1 MGDRGKNKCINFTK
15 RNYQYLLLGNT
26 DKPGPS
32 NSASKNSNAS
42 NAALSNEPLFPIAP
56 GKTRPDYGTN
66 NTLELLER
74 IPTEVVNLKLD
85 DVLTAVKDVDNLC
98 DYPRCKTKTK
108 LMGQDCELCRKRFCF
123 KHGLPEVHGCGE
135 AVKREER
142 VKFLHPKPVKTVREE
157 ADLVQAKKK
166 LQAKLKDMQVG
177 RMQKVNGGPTI
188 VIKDGKGGAGGSGG
202 SGAGDGKG
210 AKRKKGK

>member
-1 MGDRGKNKCINFTK
+1 MEEKRTK
-15 RNYQYLLLGNT
+15 KKSEST
-26 DKPGPS
+26 D
-32 NSASKNSNAS
+32 SATKSSS
-42 NAALSNEPLFPIAP
+42 SSDAAQDAPLFPIAP
-56 GKTRPDYGTN
+56 GKSRPNYGTN

-85 DVLTAVKDVDNLC
+85 DVLTAVKDVDNMC

-142 VKFLHPKPVKTVREE
+142 VKFLHPKPAKTIREE
-157 ADLVQAKKK
+157 ADLAQAKKK
-166 LQAKLKDMQVG
+166 LQSKLKDMQVG
-177 RMQKVNGGPTI
+177 RMQKVNGGPAI
-188 VIKDGKGGAGGSGG
+188 QAKDGKSGAGSSGG
-202 SGAGDGKG
+202 GDGKG
-210 AKRKKGK
+210 ARRKKGK